1 MALRISRRE
10 RRLPDAAQPM
20 HRRDRDPSLV
30 ALERRIDRLQRV
42 LAAEEMLGDGD
53 RDIADRDAVLAGKLD
68 FFWRSGR
75 AQKLCNASSRLLLL
89 EADEV
94 AAAEVIDEARQ
105 PDRFDDEQQHVAF
118 PALHHPPQR
127 RTSLPSGKRGF
138 VFVQVV
144 RGNDAEHVIGLVVPL
159 LHPADDILARSD
171 LPIVNMRLMIERRQF
186 LRDPMRP
193 LLVAL
198 READKDVRHA
208 PPPAARDG
216 ASSYREIRSRGP
228 PKREFQPIRFFGPGP
243 PRSPFLRDPCLQP
256 KSAFRA
262 FRSSEGRAL
271 KGGKGWRAVDR

>member
-1 MALRISRRE
+1 
-10 RRLPDAAQPM
+10 M

-171 LPIVNMRLMIERRQF
+171 LPIVNMRLMMERRQF

-216 ASSYREIRSRGP
+216 ASSYREIRGARAALGSNSAIGLS
-228 PKREFQPIRFFGPGP
+228 QFGPLEGGAHTLYALVGLSDDVEGGP
-243 PRSPFLRDPCLQP
+243 LML
-256 KSAFRA
+256 
-262 FRSSEGRAL
+262 
-271 KGGKGWRAVDR
+271 AVFMRPLVTRPVQ

>member
-1 MALRISRRE
+1 
-10 RRLPDAAQPM
+10 
-20 HRRDRDPSLV
+20 
-30 ALERRIDRLQRV
+30 
-42 LAAEEMLGDGD
+42 MLGDGD
-53 RDIADRDAVLAGKLD
+53 GDIADRDAVLARKRD
-68 FFWRSGR
+68 FFGRSGL

-127 RTSLPSGKRGF
+127 RTSLPGGKRGF

-171 LPIVNMRLMIERRQF
+171 LPIVNMRLMMERRQF

-198 READKDVRHA
+198 READEDVRHA
-208 PPPAARDG
+208 PPPAVRNG
-216 ASSYREIRSRGP
+216 ASSYREIRGATAPLGSNWR
-228 PKREFQPIRFFGPGP
+228 FDIPIRPSG
-243 PRSPFLRDPCLQP
+243 R
-256 KSAFRA
+256 
-262 FRSSEGRAL
+262 GRAYPL
-271 KGGKGWRAVDR
+271 RAGRPSDDVEGEAAHVGRDGADDRIRRDVIGARR